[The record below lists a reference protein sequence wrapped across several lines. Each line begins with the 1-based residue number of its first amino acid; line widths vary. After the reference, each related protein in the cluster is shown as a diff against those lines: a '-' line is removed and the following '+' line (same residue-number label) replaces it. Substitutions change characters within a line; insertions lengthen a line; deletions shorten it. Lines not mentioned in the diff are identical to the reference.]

1 MSRRV
6 GDEGMSVMRWGA
18 VLLILVLGACSGT
31 STNILPDRDIDYRKS
46 RQAETDLEVPPDLS
60 SAAIASGQYMP
71 DAGTPVVT
79 TYSEFSTERAG
90 GKTIAQ
96 AGILPENPTARIQRD
111 GQERWLVIDAPVE
124 AVWEN
129 VVAFWRENGILLM
142 EQDPVAG
149 VMRTTWIENRAQ
161 IKSDFVTNFLR
172 KSLDSLYSTGTRDQ
186 FRVRLERGAETNTTE
201 LYLTH
206 YRMEE
211 ELVAQTAAQ
220 GEVENSLWVPK
231 GSDPELEA
239 IMLQR
244 ILTYLGISE
253 QQAEALAAEDAEAAQ
268 KRRSDL
274 IVGQGAPRL
283 VIHDEFARSWR
294 LVGIAL
300 DRVNFTVED
309 LDRSLGRYYVR
320 YNDPSRE
327 QGTQNK
333 GWLAKLNP
341 WSKDAVDVESGTRF
355 IVSLRAVGD
364 EKTETVVLTE
374 QGADAPAQT
383 AQRILTLVHEQLR

>member
-6 GDEGMSVMRWGA
+6 GDKGMSGMRWGA
-18 VLLILVLGACSGT
+18 VLLILALGACSGT
-31 STNILPDRDIDYRKS
+31 STNILPDRDVDYRKS

-79 TYSEFSTERAG
+79 TYSEFSTERSG

-96 AGILPENPTARIQRD
+96 AGVLPENPTARIKRD

-129 VVAFWRENGILLM
+129 VIAFWRENGILLM

-172 KSLDSLYSTGTRDQ
+172 KSLDSLYATGTRDQ
-186 FRVRLERGAETNTTE
+186 FRVRLERGAEPDTTE

-211 ELVAQTAAQ
+211 ELVSQTAAQ

-253 QQAEALAAEDAEAAQ
+253 QQAELLAAEDAEAAQ

-283 VIHDEFARSWR
+283 VIYDEFARSWR

-309 LDRSLGRYYVR
+309 LDRSLGRYHVR

-327 QGTQNK
+327 QENQNK
-333 GWLAKLNP
+333 SWLAKLNP
-341 WSKDAVDVESGTRF
+341 WSKDPADVETGSRF
-355 IVSLRAVGD
+355 VVNVRTTG
-364 EKTETVVLTE
+364 EKETEVVVLTE
-374 QGADAPAQT
+374 QGADAPPRT
-383 AQRILTLVHEQLR
+383 AQRILTLVYEQIR